1 MSQNNS
7 NGKYDDIINLP
18 HYISEKRAK
27 MSIYDRAAQ
36 FSPFA
41 ALTGYDAAVLEAA
54 RLTERRV
61 ELSEDLRSEL
71 DRTMSMLAQI
81 LDTEP
86 LVTVTYFLPD
96 SRKSGGEYRT
106 VHSRLIRID
115 NTSESITLS
124 SGDNIPISRVISIN
138 PDAFIENY
146 DE

>member
-1 MSQNNS
+1 
-7 NGKYDDIINLP
+7 
-18 HYISEKRAK
+18 

-96 SRKSGGEYRT
+96 KRKSGGEYRT

-115 NTSESITLS
+115 NSAENITLA

>member
-1 MSQNNS
+1 
-7 NGKYDDIINLP
+7 
-18 HYISEKRAK
+18 

-71 DRTMSMLAQI
+71 DRTMTILEKI

-86 LVTVTYFLPD
+86 TVTVTYFLPD
-96 SRKSGGEYRT
+96 SCKTGGEYRT
-106 VHSRLIRID
+106 VRSRLVRID
-115 NTSESITLS
+115 STAGNITLASGDVIPIASITHL
-124 SGDNIPISRVISIN
+124 V
-138 PDAFIENY
+138 PDFTVDML

>member
-124 SGDNIPISRVISIN
+124 SGDNIPISWVISIN

>member
-27 MSIYDRAAQ
+27 MSIYDRATQ

-61 ELSEDLRSEL
+61 ELSEDLRSKL

-115 NTSESITLS
+115 NSAGNITLA
-124 SGDNIPISRVISIN
+124 SGDAIPIASVTHLVPDFSI
-138 PDAFIENY
+138 DMR